1 MLNPKILV
9 VDDEE
14 ELADLYWA
22 WISEEHTADKAYSGT
37 EALDMLNDTYDI
49 VFLDR
54 RIPDISGQEILSTL
68 RNRGLDCWV
77 VMVTAVDPTED
88 ILDMKFDAY
97 LSKPVTQSDL
107 LTAVE
112 EIKERAEYNEK
123 VREYTATMSKID
135 ALNKTM
141 DDSRRDSSPFYDEL
155 VEHANEIKEELSAT
169 VDHIEGSVVNIEELE
184 VKN

>member
-22 WISEEHTADKAYSGT
+22 WISEKHDADKAYSGT
-37 EALDMLNDTYDI
+37 EALDTVDDTYDI

-54 RIPDISGQEILSTL
+54 RIPDISGQEILSKI
-68 RNRGLDCWV
+68 RGRGLECWV
-77 VMVTAVDPTED
+77 VMVTAVDPKEE
-88 ILDMKFDAY
+88 ILDMEFDAY
-97 LSKPVTQSDL
+97 LSKPVTQNDL

-123 VREYTATMSKID
+123 VREYTATMSKIN
-135 ALNKTM
+135 ALNQTM
-141 DDSRRDSSPFYDEL
+141 DESRRDSSPFYKEL
-155 VEHANEIKEELSAT
+155 VDHAEMLKQELSTT
-169 VDHIEGSVVNIEELE
+169 VDHFEGSVFNIEEIE